1 MQPKD
6 YDELA
11 ARLDG
16 GAGNGLMA
24 SQMSQVSQVSQSQPV
39 PLVRQVPP
47 AEPYPIDALSPII
60 GPAARA
66 LMEHVQVPDA
76 LAAHAVL
83 GFAALAA
90 QAHANV
96 QTLGGPR
103 PISLYMLTVAE
114 SGERKTAADMLAGVA
129 VHDRQ

>member
-1 MQPKD
+1 
-6 YDELA
+6 
-11 ARLDG
+11 
-16 GAGNGLMA
+16 
-24 SQMSQVSQVSQSQPV
+24 
-39 PLVRQVPP
+39 
-47 AEPYPIDALSPII
+47 
-60 GPAARA
+60 
-66 LMEHVQVPDA
+66 MEHVQVPDA

>member
-1 MQPKD
+1 MLPD

-11 ARLDG
+11 SRIDAHP
-16 GAGNGLMA
+16 GNGKA
-24 SQMSQVSQVSQSQPV
+24 VSHESQLLQSQPV
-39 PLVRQVPP
+39 PLVRPVPP
-47 AEPYPIDALSPII
+47 PQPYPLDSLGSII

-66 LMEHVQVPDA
+66 VMEYVQVPDA

-96 QTLGGPR
+96 QTLGGLR
-103 PISLYMLTVAE
+103 PISLYMMTVAE
-114 SGERKTAADMLAGVA
+114 SGERKSAADRLAGSA
-129 VHDRQ
+129 VHERKLML